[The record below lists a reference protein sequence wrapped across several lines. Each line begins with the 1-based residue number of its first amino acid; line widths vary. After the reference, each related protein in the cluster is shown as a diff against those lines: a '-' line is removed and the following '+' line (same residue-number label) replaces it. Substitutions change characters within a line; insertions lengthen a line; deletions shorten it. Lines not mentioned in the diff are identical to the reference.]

1 MKKKIKACSLVK
13 EVLKYGPNA
22 SKHRISHYVFQRGD
36 GSVSLNFSDVC
47 YARFTSYDSG
57 IKKARVYLN
66 QGPHYFKT
74 RKTLQQYKDF
84 VHWVVN
90 ESLWKKAFLNGK
102 SNYYKYGLAI
112 NTNMPSAFVVAA
124 LTAIREPLE
133 HAHTAPTF
141 FALRK
146 QGISPELSHLVAGII
161 RGSVLGGRNSGHDLF
176 CEPTLS
182 TLTSYKQGTT
192 QYKRSSPKPMKEE
205 ANSFYGIQAIFP
217 SNEGKNTLATL
228 LKPFCVNKKGVNDWA
243 AVPHIDLTKPE
254 LIAELKEIDDAN

>member
-1 MKKKIKACSLVK
+1 MKKKIKPCSLIK
-13 EVLKYGPNA
+13 EVLKHGPNA
-22 SKHRISHYVFQRGD
+22 SKTRISHYVFQKGD
-36 GSVSLNFSDVC
+36 GSISLNFSDVC

-74 RKTLQQYKDF
+74 RKTLKQYKDF

-112 NTNMPSAFVVAA
+112 NTNMPPTFIVAA

-146 QGISPELSHLVAGII
+146 QGISPELSHIVCGIT
-161 RGSVLGGRNSGHDLF
+161 RGNVLGGRNSGHDLF

-182 TLTSYKQGTT
+182 TLTSYKQGAT
-192 QYKRSSPKPMKEE
+192 QYKRSSPKPMNKA
-205 ANSFYGIQAIFP
+205 ANSFYGIQDIFP
-217 SNEGKNTLATL
+217 SRDKATYILEL
-228 LKPFCVNKKGVNDWA
+228 LKPFCVNKKERNEWA
-243 AVPHIDLTKPE
+243 AVPHVDLTKPE
-254 LIAELKEIDDAN
+254 LIAKLKEIDDAN